1 MIEDIYY
8 FSIKNQFKLV
18 ILFLSIAI
26 AAVAAILVALIM
38 LGIYSGFALIWAAVG
53 VCGGGYLLVTSFGI
67 YLFVS
72 WGKFLKKINRI
83 MRYGGKVVSVRI
95 DKFVQPTQSDFVHG
109 TSYYLCTR
117 LDTNEQIKLDTYGR
131 FGEENIYSLYNIK
144 GENIID
150 CLVTDI
156 GCLMVRPK
164 EPLLKEAVEKK
175 ILLKMT
181 IVHLLMGLVSISNF

>member
-8 FSIKNQFKLV
+8 FPIKNQFKLA

-26 AAVAAILVALIM
+26 VATTASLVALIM
-38 LGIYSGFALIWAAVG
+38 LGIYSGYALIWAGVG

-72 WGKFLKKINRI
+72 WGKSLKKINRI
-83 MRYGGKVVSVRI
+83 IRYGGKVVPVRI
-95 DKFVQPTQSDFVHG
+95 DKFVQPTQGDFVHG

-131 FGEENIYSLYNIK
+131 FGDKNIYSLYNIK

-164 EPLLKEAVEKK
+164 ETFVKRSSREKDPFENDNSSPFDG
-175 ILLKMT
+175 T
-181 IVHLLMGLVSISNF
+181 GFDF